1 MVRRKITIGDRE
13 FEVGPLGLGTVRRV
27 PEAFQIAGNYK
38 HVAGKMPTSE
48 EFEAMVALVFDGV
61 NADQFNAKKA
71 ATIEKDD
78 FDALVNSLDIAD
90 GLKQLS
96 LAIGAMTAGRVKTPR
111 GSRASGKLGKFGERE
126 IAGLFGL
133 IVTATGWTFE
143 QVNQVT
149 LDEVD
154 DLVRYWK
161 DTPPVHV
168 SVVNLLHSLGGTSKK
183 AGPKTPTP
191 TGTPDDWASMETTA
205 PKPTQAELRGI
216 VQQLQ
221 G

>member
-13 FEVGPLGLGTVRRV
+13 FEVGPLGLGTLRRV

-61 NADQFNAKKA
+61 NADQFNAKKT

-96 LAIGAMTAGRVKTPR
+96 LAIGAMTAGRVKTPEEV
-111 GSRASGKLGKFGERE
+111 A
-126 IAGLFGL
+126 
-133 IVTATGWTFE
+133 
-143 QVNQVT
+143 QVGNS
-149 LDEVD
+149 ESSESA
-154 DLVRYWK
+154 K
-161 DTPPVHV
+161 SPV
-168 SVVNLLHSLGGTSKK
+168 SS
-183 AGPKTPTP
+183 
-191 TGTPDDWASMETTA
+191 D
-205 PKPTQAELRGI
+205 
-216 VQQLQ
+216 
-221 G
+221 